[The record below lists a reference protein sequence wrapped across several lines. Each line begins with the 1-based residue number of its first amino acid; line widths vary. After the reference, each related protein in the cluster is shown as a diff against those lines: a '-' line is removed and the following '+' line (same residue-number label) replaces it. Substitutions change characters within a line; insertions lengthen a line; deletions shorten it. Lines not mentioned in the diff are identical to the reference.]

1 MPASA
6 ARLIGI
12 SSVGHVAAGPTD
24 VPWGETQKDG
34 VSIQM
39 SLARVDIR
47 SGQSALKLT
56 SHVTEAGVTMAI
68 RMLESALQRLG
79 YMLGMPSG
87 NFTGNLTATPT
98 PSAEVL
104 TIDGEL
110 GSEELQLYA
119 IGVGPVTT
127 RRIDAKRAVLTDP
140 GSVVVA
146 DNAYAQPAVTFE
158 LLKPAT
164 GDFLK
169 ITDAAS

>member
-1 MPASA
+1 MPATA
-6 ARLIGI
+6 ARLVGI

-34 VSIQM
+34 VSLQL
-39 SLARVDIR
+39 SLARVDVR
-47 SGQSALKLT
+47 SGQGPLKLA
-56 SHVTEAGVTMAI
+56 SHVTEAGVAMAI

-79 YMLGMPSG
+79 YMLGLPSAS
-87 NFTGNLTATPT
+87 FTGNLVATPT

-104 TIDGEL
+104 VIDGEL

-119 IGVGPVTT
+119 LGVGPVTT

-140 GSVVVA
+140 GSLAIA
-146 DNAYAQPAVTFE
+146 DNAYMQPAVTFE